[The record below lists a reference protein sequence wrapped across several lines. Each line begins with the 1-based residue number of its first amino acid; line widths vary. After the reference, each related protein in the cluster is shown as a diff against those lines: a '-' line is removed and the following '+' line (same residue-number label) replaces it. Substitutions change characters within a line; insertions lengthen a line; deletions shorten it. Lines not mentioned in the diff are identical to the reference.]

1 MSKYEQLA
9 KQIVKEVGGKD
20 NINGLTHCITRLRFK
35 LKDESK
41 ANDDVLKNMEGVV
54 TVMKSGGQYQVVI
67 GNHVPKV
74 FEDVCRVAGISEDA
88 ASSSSETKG
97 IFNKLIDI
105 ISGCFQPFLGVLA
118 AAGMIKG
125 FNALFL
131 FFKLYPNTSGTY
143 IMLNAIGDSMFMFF
157 PIIIGY
163 TSARK
168 FKLNPFTGMIIGA
181 TLCYSAI
188 QTSAIAAKGLDPI
201 MLFSGTF
208 FESTAYIKFLGIP
221 WITGNYLNT
230 VVPVIA
236 IVAFAAQIEK
246 LAKKYVPE
254 MIQSFI
260 VPFSVLLISLPIGL
274 LVIGPVFNVLTT
286 MISDLFNW
294 LYGISP
300 IIYGGLLGFFWQVL
314 VIFGLHW
321 ALVPLYLIQLA
332 EQGYSTV
339 LVGSF
344 AASFAQTAVIVAMY
358 FKLKDKKLKQLT
370 IPAII
375 SGIFGVTEP
384 AIYGLSLPKKKPFVF
399 SMIAAAIGGM
409 ILAIGEVKKFTAG
422 GLGVFGIITFLDPNA
437 QDAMPIVWVMVAIVV
452 AMVIGFVL
460 TFFFWKDNDTEEV
473 QTPDPIKVKS
483 AILKSPMIGQTKPL
497 SECIDAAFAMEA
509 IGKGIVIVP
518 TDGKV
523 KAPCSGTVVTLFPTY
538 HAIGIISDEG
548 VEVLIHIGMN
558 TVQLEGK
565 GFTPAVKQGDYV
577 QAGQLLVTVDLDVV
591 QEAGHSMESPII
603 ITNTNDFIDIIE
615 TTQNTV
621 HSGDELITVLF

>member
-125 FNALFL
+125 FNALFIY
-131 FFKLYPNTSGTY
+131 FNLYTDASGTAM
-143 IMLNAIGDSMFMFF
+143 MLNAIGDSIFMFF

-181 TLCYSAI
+181 TLCYGAI
-188 QTSAIAAKGLDPI
+188 QTAAVAAKGLDPI
-201 MLFSGTF
+201 VLFGGTF

-221 WITGNYLNT
+221 WITGNYLST

-236 IVAFAAQIEK
+236 IVGFAAQIEK

-254 MIQSFI
+254 MVQSFI
-260 VPFSVLLISLPIGL
+260 VPFMVLLISLPIGL
-274 LVIGPVFNVLTT
+274 LVIGPIFNVLTT
-286 MISDLFNW
+286 IISDSFNW
-294 LYGISP
+294 MYGISP
-300 IIYGGLLGFFWQVL
+300 IIYAGLVGFFWQIL

-321 ALVPLYLIQLA
+321 ALIPVFLIQLG
-332 EQGYSTV
+332 EQGYSTI
-339 LVGSF
+339 LVGTF
-344 AASFAQTAVIVAMY
+344 AASFAQTAVIIAMY
-358 FKLKDKKLKQLT
+358 FKLKDNKLKQLA

-399 SMIAAAIGGM
+399 SMIAAAIGGV
-409 ILAIGEVKKFTAG
+409 ILGIGGVKTFIMG
-422 GLGVFGIITFLDPNA
+422 GLGVFGIISQIDPVTN
-437 QDAMPIVWVMVAIVV
+437 DASGIPWVIASIVV
-452 AMVIGFVL
+452 AMIVGFVL
-460 TFFFWKDNDTEEV
+460 TYFFWHDDAIEET
-473 QTPDPIKVKS
+473 QTLNPHKVKS
-483 AILKSPMIGQTKPL
+483 AVVKSPMTGQTKPL
-497 SECIDAAFAMEA
+497 SECIDAAFAMETL
-509 IGKGIVIVP
+509 GKGIVLIP

-523 KAPCSGTVVTLFPTY
+523 VAPVTGTVVTLFPTY
-538 HAIGIISDEG
+538 HAIGIVSDEG
-548 VEVLIHIGMN
+548 VEVLIHIGMD

-565 GFTPAVKQGDYV
+565 GFTPAIKQGDHV
-577 QAGQLLVTVDLDVV
+577 QVGQLLVTVDLQVV
-591 QEAGHSMESPII
+591 KEADLSIESPII
-603 ITNTNDFIDIIE
+603 ITNTSDFIDIIE
-615 TTQNTV
+615 STQNSIK
-621 HSGDELITVLF
+621 SGDDLITVLF